1 MSIGKRL
8 RKAIK
13 DANMKMTDFS
23 KYSDI
28 PYRTIQEYIYDNRMP
43 GGESLLKICTNLSIS
58 MDWLMTGEG
67 EIYKEKPIQKE
78 KPTQFESELFLNWL
92 NEWWEKTDEKHRNWF
107 SVQIKR
113 CFPEYAEWLA
123 LKEKLDQEKSRH

>member
-13 DANMKMTDFS
+13 DTNMKITDFS
-23 KYSDI
+23 RYSGI
-28 PYRTIQEYIYDNRMP
+28 PYTTIQEYIYDNRMP
-43 GGESLLKICTNLSIS
+43 GGESLLKICTNLSVS

-67 EIYKEKPIQKE
+67 EMYKEKPIQKE
-78 KPTQFESELFLNWL
+78 KTTQFKSELFLNWL
-92 NEWWEKTDEKHRNWF
+92 NEWWEQTDEKHRNWLE
-107 SVQIKR
+107 VQIKR

-123 LKEKLDQEKSRH
+123 LKEKLEQEKSRH